1 MMKKAVLILV
11 CVAIALLVAIG
22 TVFAQAKAGIVG
34 AWTGYA
40 ILGDGSRADFVLTV
54 AKGDE
59 GLTARLTEESGAIPE
74 IVCRNVVFAE
84 NKLTFD
90 IDFPDGMEVVL
101 VKIALS
107 LEGDSL
113 KGIWTDQGGNSDIV
127 EFARKK

>member
-1 MMKKAVLILV
+1 MKKVVLILV
-11 CVAIALLVAIG
+11 CVTIALLVAIG
-22 TVFAQAKAGIVG
+22 TVFAQAKAGVVG

-59 GLTARLTEESGAIPE
+59 GLTAKLTDETGAIPE
-74 IVCRNVVFAE
+74 MAGRNVVFTE

-90 IDFPDGMEVVL
+90 IDFPNGMEVVL
-101 VKIALS
+101 IKIALT

-113 KGIWTDQGGNSDIV
+113 KGFWTDPGGSSDIV
-127 EFARKK
+127 ELTRKK